1 MNEGTNT
8 KALVSVSATFGAAA
22 EVEKTF
28 TIVKKGTEFKRTF
41 LLDVPIA
48 RVARGYVDNLIIRTV
63 QDATRIGKED
73 KESLRTV
80 KRANRAKLEK
90 FLDEHQ
96 KMISVSALL
105 REMGKDPNA
114 LPGSR
119 SRKSF
124 DEVSTKMVN
133 KMTKEERAIM
143 LAKLLAEADADAE
156 EQLEND
162 GEVDE
167 DDELEEVSE

>member
-1 MNEGTNT
+1 MNEQVNT

-48 RVARGYVDNLIIRTV
+48 RVARGYVDNLVIRTI
-63 QDATRIGKED
+63 QDATRIGKDD
-73 KESLRTV
+73 KESLRIV

-124 DEVSTKMVN
+124 DEVSTAMIG

-143 LAKLLAEADADAE
+143 LAKLLAEEDAE
-156 EQLEND
+156 EQPEND
-162 GEVDE
+162 GE
-167 DDELEEVSE
+167 DDEESEEVSE